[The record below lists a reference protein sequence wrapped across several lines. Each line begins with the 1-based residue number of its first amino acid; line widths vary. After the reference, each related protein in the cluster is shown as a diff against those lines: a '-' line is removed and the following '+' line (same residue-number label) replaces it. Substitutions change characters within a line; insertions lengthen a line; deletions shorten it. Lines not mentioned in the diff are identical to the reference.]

1 MNTPNPSVSLSLSS
15 AARERFLTFLK
26 REPDALAVRFG
37 AKRTGC
43 SGYGYTI
50 ELAHSLDQTDV
61 EVEVEGVP
69 FVLNRQHLAL
79 LEGTFIDFHREGINA
94 RFVFQNPNAVGAC
107 GCGESFTVTHQ
118 S

>member
-1 MNTPNPSVSLSLSS
+1 MNTSNPAVSLSLSS
-15 AARERFLTFLK
+15 AARERFLIFLK
-26 REPDALAVRFG
+26 REPEALAVRFG

-50 ELAHSLDQTDV
+50 ELAHSLGQADI

-69 FVLNRQHLAL
+69 FVLNREHLSL
-79 LEGTFIDFHREGINA
+79 LEGTHIDFCREGINA
-94 RFVFQNPNAVGAC
+94 NFVFQNPNAVGAC
-107 GCGESFTVTHQ
+107 GCGESFTVTPQ